1 MTSAT
6 ITKKAKAT
14 TSKHHPRAR
23 ITRSEYHNRMYYDV
37 YLYIPADFESDDSD
51 EKDRIRNCWNKNEA
65 KLIPEDYKW
74 SWQVKELHKYHR
86 TLYHIHEMSLAI
98 KTNGENEIM
107 IRLRDAKNIPM
118 LWNIYKSSFLTS
130 RLSLQMMF
138 ITNPTYL
145 QVV

>member
-86 TLYHIHEMSLAI
+86 TLYHIYEMSLAI
-98 KTNGENEIM
+98 KANGENEIM
-107 IRLRDAKNIPM
+107 ILIGILILAYIVVVG
-118 LWNIYKSSFLTS
+118 IKSLID
-130 RLSLQMMF
+130 RLSREF
-138 ITNPTYL
+138 ERAK
-145 QVV
+145 